1 MNMLC
6 DIFDYFYNLFYNWNT
21 IDFII
26 VIGLII
32 VMARWLYLARRE
44 HKQANHK
51 HYTTSRQVGAHSG
64 YDRELN
70 IPPMLRDKH

>member
-1 MNMLC
+1 MNMVC
-6 DIFDYFYNLFYNWNT
+6 DILDYLYNLFYNWNT

-26 VIGLII
+26 IGLII
-32 VMARWLYLARRE
+32 VMVRGLYLMRQER
-44 HKQANHK
+44 KQANHK
-51 HYTTSRQVGAHSG
+51 HYTTSRQVGIHD